1 MAGKNNA
8 ANTRVNNNA
17 DGFDIAGGTTKR
29 KITVSGGDVNMVG
42 GGSAVIT
49 YPAATGTLATLNLEE
64 NIPLVVDVVLSADGK
79 YSGIVQAGVAGPALA
94 FGDLVYLDTSVP
106 DWKLADAD
114 TIDASGTPMLGI
126 CVLAASAGAAT
137 TVLRY
142 GSVRADASFPTFT
155 AGQLFVSQTAGDIT
169 NTAPTATDTVRR
181 VIGHAITGDAMFF
194 NPSPDYITNV

>member
-1 MAGKNNA
+1 MSGIGKKSA
-8 ANTRVNNNA
+8 EKIVL
-17 DGFDIAGGTTKR
+17 GLKDIFE
-29 KITVSGGDVNMVG
+29 SNDF
-42 GGSAVIT
+42 
-49 YPAATGTLATLNLEE
+49 E
-64 NIPLVVDVVLSADGK
+64 LSAGE
-79 YSGIVQAGVAGPALA
+79 GGP
-94 FGDLVYLDTSVP
+94 
-106 DWKLADAD
+106 DAD

-155 AGQLFVSQTAGDIT
+155 AGQLFVSQIAGHIT
-169 NTAPTATDTVRR
+169 NTAPTSTDTVRR